1 MLNPPRPPDEED
13 RLRALEHY
21 RLRDISREPAF
32 DRLASMAADIVGT
45 SIGLVT
51 IIEADAQCFAGASG
65 MEVANTPRSEAFCAF
80 TILTDQIMVVPDALL
95 DPRFCDHP
103 AVIGAPFIRFYAGAP
118 LKVAGRRIGSLCVV
132 DTHPRNLTEDD
143 ERRLKSFAELGNT
156 LIESR
161 LERLLKTESEER
173 LGNLIEAMPVALAV
187 YDSQDRLM
195 NANALYAQT
204 FFASDPGDLP
214 IGASLREVL
223 DRMEASG
230 LSVRIDGGEG
240 DWKQQ
245 RIELRRRGVQT
256 YEMWLSTGRSLVC
269 HEVRMANGDLVAAF
283 TDVTQLK
290 ERENALTEQ
299 SALLRDTLES
309 IDQGIAVFSEDRR
322 MIACSESY
330 FDLLDIPD
338 ELRHLGISFEEVVQD
353 LAHRGYFG
361 EGDPEKI
368 SKTVLM
374 SVNKGRSR
382 RSEIETPDG
391 RTLAFGRSVAE
402 DGRIIVTCL
411 DVTARKEVERL
422 KDEFVSTVSHELRT
436 PLTSITGSLG
446 LMQGGAAGEL
456 PPRAAR
462 LVDIAYKNVQRL
474 TKLVNELL
482 DIDKIEAG
490 QIEFKRERV
499 DLNSIAEQV
508 LEHNRPYADRF
519 GVLLDVQASPEP
531 TYVIGDSDRL
541 LQVATN
547 LLSNAVKH
555 SPPGATVTVSTQL
568 KGGHARLS
576 VTDRGPGIPEHFQAR
591 IFRRFAQADSSDRRA
606 QEGTGLGLAISR
618 AIVERH
624 GGSIGFET
632 QQNVGTTFYVDLPLG
647 NQKYVPPQLE
657 GAPRILICED
667 NSQVGRAMLRVL
679 QQSGAEVDLV
689 GTMKSA
695 FAHLAEKRYQ
705 VLIVDL
711 LLPDGN
717 GLDLIREV
725 RSRPDL
731 QDIRIL
737 VVSAIADKTRRSLE
751 AGALNVL
758 DWLNK
763 PVDGA
768 RLAEAVARV
777 SAAKPPHRIRVL
789 HVEDEPDLRQVVS
802 LALTDFADVEF
813 AVDLASART
822 LLASGSYDA
831 VILDMALPDGSG
843 SELVP
848 DITDREGHP
857 LPVVIFSAGE
867 ANGDAVKGV
876 YRALTKSR
884 SSIEDLANAV
894 RKMVEEAHERS
905 SE

>member
-1 MLNPPRPPDEED
+1 
-13 RLRALEHY
+13 
-21 RLRDISREPAF
+21 
-32 DRLASMAADIVGT
+32 MAADIIGT

-65 MEVANTPRSEAFCAF
+65 MDVANTPRSEAFCAF
-80 TILTDQIMVVPDALL
+80 TILSDQVMVVPDATL

-103 AVIGAPFIRFYAGAP
+103 SVIGPPFIRFYAGAP
-118 LKVAGRRIGSLCVV
+118 LKVGGRRIGSLCVV
-132 DTHPRNLTEDD
+132 DTRPRDLDPAD
-143 ERRLKSFAELGNT
+143 ERRLKSLAELGNT
-156 LIESR
+156 LIENR
-161 LERLLKTESEER
+161 LGGLLKNESEVR
-173 LGNLIEAMPVALAV
+173 LSNLIEAMPVAIAV
-187 YDSQDRLM
+187 YNSQDRLID
-195 NANALYAQT
+195 ANALYAQM
-204 FFASDPGDLP
+204 FFASQRNDLP
-214 IGASLREVL
+214 IGASLSQVL
-223 DRMEASG
+223 DTMEASG
-230 LSVRIDGGEG
+230 LRVRIDGVET
-240 DWKQQ
+240 DWKKR
-245 RIELRRRGVQT
+245 RIELRRRGVHT
-256 YEMWLSTGRSLVC
+256 YEMWLSTGYSLVC

-299 SALLRDTLES
+299 SVLLRDTLES

-322 MIACSESY
+322 MIACSEAY
-330 FDLLDIPD
+330 FDLLNIPN
-338 ELRHLGISFEEVVQD
+338 ELRHLGISFEDVVLD
-353 LAHRGYFG
+353 LARRGYFG
-361 EGDPEKI
+361 EGDPDRI
-368 SKTVLM
+368 SRTVLE
-374 SVNKGRSR
+374 SISKGRSR
-382 RSEIETPDG
+382 RTEIETPDG
-391 RTLAFGRSVAE
+391 RTLAVARSVAE

-462 LVDIAYKNVQRL
+462 LVDIAHKNVQRL

-499 DLNSIAEQV
+499 DLNAIADQV
-508 LEHNRPYADRF
+508 LEHNRPYAERF
-519 GVLLDVQASPEP
+519 GVLLDTQTHPDP
-531 TYVIGDSDRL
+531 TYVLGDPDRL

-568 KGGHARLS
+568 RGASARLS
-576 VTDRGPGIPEHFQAR
+576 VTDRGPGIPEHFQTR

-647 NQKYVPPQLE
+647 DQKFTPPQLE
-657 GAPRILICED
+657 GAPNILICED
-667 NSQVGRAMLRVL
+667 DSQVGRAMLRML
-679 QQSGAEVDLV
+679 QRSGAEVDLV

-695 FAHLAEKRYQ
+695 LTHLSEKRYQ

-725 RSRPDL
+725 RSRPEW
-731 QDIRIL
+731 QDVRIL
-737 VVSAIADKTRRSLE
+737 VVSAIADKTRRSLG

-768 RLAEAVARV
+768 RLAEAVARI
-777 SAAKPPHRIRVL
+777 SAAKPSHRIRVL
-789 HVEDEPDLRQVVS
+789 HVEDEPDLRQVVA

-822 LLASGSYDA
+822 LLASRSYDA
-831 VILDMALPDGSG
+831 VILDMVLPDGLG

-848 DITDREGHP
+848 DITDGEGHP

-867 ANGDAVKGV
+867 AKGDALKGV

-884 SSIEDLANAV
+884 SSIEDLADAV